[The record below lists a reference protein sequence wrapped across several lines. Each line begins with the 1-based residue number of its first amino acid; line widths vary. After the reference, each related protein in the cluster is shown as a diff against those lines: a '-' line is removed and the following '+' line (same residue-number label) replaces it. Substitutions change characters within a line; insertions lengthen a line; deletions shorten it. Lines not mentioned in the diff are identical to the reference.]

1 MLVIGL
7 TGGIGSG
14 KSTVSRRFSDLGV
27 PVIDADEIS
36 RTLVEPGNP
45 TLEQIINEF
54 GEEFRNPSG
63 QLNRAR
69 LRDHIFAD
77 KRARLAL
84 ESILHPAIR
93 SNMADQL
100 SDLDTPYAIL
110 VIPLMTETG
119 QADLVDR
126 VLVVDVP
133 ESLQVQR
140 VMLRDNI
147 SRSNAN
153 RILDNQASREE
164 RLALADDVI
173 NNECNPEELDQAIDK
188 LHQKYL
194 RLSDQ
199 LSVDVTRGN

>member
-1 MLVIGL
+1 MGFTI
-7 TGGIGSG
+7 
-14 KSTVSRRFSDLGV
+14 
-27 PVIDADEIS
+27 
-36 RTLVEPGNP
+36 
-45 TLEQIINEF
+45 LEQIINEF

-77 KRARLAL
+77 KRARVAL

-93 SNMADQL
+93 SSMADQL

-110 VIPLMTETG
+110 VIPLMAETG

-173 NNECNPEELDQAIDK
+173 NNECNPEELDQVIDK